1 MFKFSPFYAT
11 ITMYEYNKGSYVMKT
26 LYIDCTAGVSGDML
40 LSALVEISGGK
51 GIDEDLK
58 LHHDHSH
65 GHTHDQSHTHTHE
78 HGRSYEDVKHI
89 IEYASHHGVSENAC
103 RFAQNIYAVIAK
115 AEASVHGETLET
127 VHFHEV
133 GRDQAIKNALGIGAA
148 LDKLGFD
155 ANPTKSAGRILV
167 SPIYDGKGFVDCAHG
182 RIPVPVPAVRAMMD
196 AAEGT
201 RGPGRG
207 YDFRTAEDVDTEM
220 VTPSGLAG
228 IIGIGAEPAEKGFAI
243 MGSIIAET
251 EAKGTR
257 DTGRGGLRVY
267 LIEE

>member
-1 MFKFSPFYAT
+1 
-11 ITMYEYNKGSYVMKT
+11 MKT
-26 LYIDCTAGVSGDML
+26 LYIDCSAGISGDML
-40 LSALVEISGGK
+40 LSALTEICGGK
-51 GIDEDLK
+51 TGLEGLR
-58 LHHDHSH
+58 LHQKHNHDH
-65 GHTHDQSHTHTHE
+65 GHIHE
-78 HGRSYEDVKHI
+78 HGRSYEDVKYI
-89 IEYASHHGVSENAC
+89 IDHAAQHGVSENARC
-103 RFAQNIYAVIAK
+103 FAKNIYGVIAK

-133 GRDQAIKNALGIGAA
+133 GRDQAIMNALGIGAA
-148 LDKLGFD
+148 LDKMGFD
-155 ANPTKSAGRILV
+155 ADPVRSAGRILV

-196 AAEGT
+196 VAEGT
-201 RGPGRG
+201 MGPGRR
-207 YDFRTAEDVDTEM
+207 YDFRTAEDVNTEM

-243 MGSIIAET
+243 MGSITAEA

>member
-65 GHTHDQSHTHTHE
+65 GHTHE

-89 IEYASHHGVSENAC
+89 IEHASHHGVSENAC